1 MVSRLSV
8 VAGLVS
14 LLAAGPANA
23 NDTTANLA
31 AGGLVFAKTDAV
43 EMLSED
49 LFVSADRVTVRYE
62 FRNRSD
68 APVTTTVAFPMPD
81 IRIEPYGG
89 DVSIPTDDPDNPL
102 GFETTIDGDRVP
114 MALEQKAFVD
124 GVEVT
129 AAMVALGLPLAPQS
143 DAARSAL
150 DALPAES
157 KARVVAKGIA
167 IEDSY
172 DAGKGWEHHLAPN
185 WTLRATYHWEQT
197 FPPGQIVVV
206 EHSYQPSVGGSVG
219 TILGQEW
226 ADEADIVDM
235 RQRYCIEDNFLR
247 AVERRTRQSAPGSIA
262 FQERW
267 LDYILVTGANWAKPI
282 GTFRLIVD
290 KGAPENLVS
299 FCATGVEKIGP
310 TTFRVEKRD
319 YVPEEDLR
327 VLILVPV
334 GG

>member
-1 MVSRLSV
+1 MRSHLSV

-14 LLAAGPANA
+14 LTFAGSATA

-31 AGGLVFAKTDAV
+31 AGGLVFAKTDAI

-49 LFVSADRVTVRYE
+49 LYVSADRITVRYA
-62 FRNRSD
+62 FRNISD

-89 DVSIPTDDPDNPL
+89 DVSIPSDDPDNPL
-102 GFETTIDGDRVP
+102 GFETLIDGESVP
-114 MALEQKAFVD
+114 MSLEQKAFVD

-129 AAMVALGLPLAPQS
+129 ATVAALGLPLAPQS
-143 DAARSAL
+143 EAARIAL

-157 KARVVAKGIA
+157 KARVLAEGIA
-167 IEDSY
+167 IEDTY

-185 WTLRATYHWEQT
+185 WTLRAIYHWEQD
-197 FPPGQIVVV
+197 FPPGETVLV
-206 EHSYQPSVGGSVG
+206 EHGYQPSVGGSVA
-219 TILGQEW
+219 TILGQDW
-226 ADEADIVDM
+226 ADEADIADL

-247 AVERRTRQSAPGSIA
+247 AVERRTGQSAPGAIA

-282 GTFRLIVD
+282 GTFRLVVD

-299 FCATGVEKIGP
+299 FCASGVEKIGP
-310 TTFRVEKRD
+310 TTFQVEKRD

-327 VLILVPV
+327 VLILVPF